1 MSRFLNSKY
10 QSMEPYTPGEQPR
23 DRKYI
28 KLNTNECPYAPS
40 PKVLDAVTR
49 EETSLLRLYPDPEAK
64 DLITAL
70 AKYYQVSE
78 KQVMVGNG
86 SDEILAFCYMAF
98 CEDGIC
104 YPSISYGFYPVFA
117 ETFGVRGTA
126 IPLKEDFTIDIND
139 YKNVG
144 KSIVIANPNA
154 PTGMSLSLAQIEEIL
169 ASNPDHAVMID
180 EAYVDFGGESA
191 LPLLKKYNNL
201 VVIQTFSKS
210 RSLAGGR
217 LGFAIASEEMI
228 ADLNKIKFSFNPYNI
243 NRLTLLAGIAAVED
257 VEYFKSCTARIAATR
272 EKTTQALQALG
283 FTVLPS
289 KTNFIFANPNE
300 ISGTEYFTAL
310 REKGVLVRHWQKAPI
325 ADFVRITIGS
335 EEEME
340 TFVEITKEI
349 LADEKK

>member
-1 MSRFLNSKY
+1 MSRFLNRKY

-40 PKVLDAVTR
+40 PKVLDAITR

-64 DLITAL
+64 DLIAAL

-78 KQVMVGNG
+78 KQIMVGNG

-117 ETFGVRGTA
+117 ETFGVKGTA
-126 IPLKEDFTIDIND
+126 VPLKDDFTIDIND

-154 PTGMSLSLAQIEEIL
+154 PTGISLSLAQIEEIL

-191 LPLLKKYNNL
+191 LPFLKKYNNL
-201 VVIQTFSKS
+201 IVIQTFSKS

-257 VEYFKSCTARIAATR
+257 VDYFKSCTARIAATR

-289 KTNFIFANPNE
+289 KTNFIFANPNK
-300 ISGTEYFTAL
+300 ISGMEYFTAL